1 VKKDA
6 RWRQVVDDWDT
17 HEISIIVK
25 WGSCCEAKSFLN
37 CMYWGF
43 FFLQL
48 DACCINLEVCLN
60 NTTGAMIE
68 IDFPY
73 TFYAMGTFGFE
84 LLKVRYFGEILF
96 FSKCHCNFYTQNAL
110 G

>member
-1 VKKDA
+1 
-6 RWRQVVDDWDT
+6 
-17 HEISIIVK
+17 
-25 WGSCCEAKSFLN
+25 
-37 CMYWGF
+37 M
-43 FFLQL
+43 QL
-48 DACCINLEVCLN
+48 DACCINLEVFLN

-96 FSKCHCNFYTQNAL
+96 FSKCHCNFLHAKCIGLNEILDL
-110 G
+110 GEDSLTPNQCTTY